1 MLDRVRN
8 WGGTAA
14 EVDRRY
20 PCEDYLDG
28 PVERLTRAVTVRA
41 PAALTYRWLC
51 QTSVAPYS
59 YDWLDNWGRRSP
71 RELTPGADE
80 LRIGQRVMVF
90 ELREI
95 EPGRGFSGRSYAA
108 AERLFGPNAG
118 TYEVAPLDAGSC
130 RLVCRLVFGTRWP
143 LGRLW
148 ATLLAYGD
156 LVMMRKQLL
165 TLKALAER
173 DAAHARA

>member
-28 PVERLTRAVTVRA
+28 PVERLTRAVTVHA
-41 PAALTYRWLC
+41 PPGLTYRWLC

-71 RELTPGADE
+71 RELTPGADD

-95 EPGRGFSGRSYAA
+95 EPGRGFSGRSYPA
-108 AERLFGPNAG
+108 AERLFGPTAG
-118 TYEVAPLDAGSC
+118 TYAVEPLDAGGC
-130 RLVCRLVFGTRWP
+130 RLVCRLVFGPRWP
-143 LGRLW
+143 VGRPW
-148 ATLLAYGD
+148 PTLLACGD

-173 DAAHARA
+173 DAARARR